1 MFDMGRTSRSLYP
14 DAQRRAVELGARLRL
29 ARRRRGISIAE
40 MAGRVVA
47 SSPTISRLEHGD
59 ASVSTAILM
68 RYLEVLGLA
77 SDIDRIAEHDDPG
90 LAIADER
97 LGRPRRKRSRGLA
110 DEL

>member
-1 MFDMGRTSRSLYP
+1 MSRTKRTLFP
-14 DAQRRAVELGARLRL
+14 GTQRQAVELGARLRL

-40 MAGRVVA
+40 MAARVLA

-59 ASVSTAILM
+59 LTVSTAVLA

-77 SDIDRIAEHDDPG
+77 SDLDHIAAHDDAG
-90 LAIADER
+90 AAIADAR
-97 LGRPRRKRSRGLA
+97 LGRPRRPPSRGLA